1 MNEITN
7 LRSHECNRP
16 KQLSLKFTC
25 ARNLCGQPRCCTKI
39 SYPYVL
45 TGRIN

>member
-1 MNEITN
+1 MKEITN

-25 ARNLCGQPRCCTKI
+25 ARNLCGQSRRRTKI